1 MRHAVGRPP
10 LRHYLRVNQAT
21 HCGGFFVVESPRE
34 IRGAPDVKADRDM
47 DIGASGIASEI
58 AVPYTLSEIANVNHE
73 DRL

>member
-1 MRHAVGRPP
+1 M
-10 LRHYLRVNQAT
+10 NQAT
-21 HCGGFFVVESPRE
+21 HCGGFFVVESPLE
-34 IRGAPDVKADRDM
+34 IRGALDVKADRDM